1 MSHTPGPWVAEKVGN
16 QLGYEITAPNEGAI
30 ARTWWVSHDRGEID
44 GNASLII
51 AAPDLLAAA
60 KALRAAYQDDKR
72 NNLGTAWAMLENAIR
87 KAETLPA
94 SHRQTQKA

>member
-1 MSHTPGPWVAEKVGN
+1 MNHTPGPWTAERVGN
-16 QLGYEITAPNEGAI
+16 QLGYEIKAPGEGAI
-30 ARTWWVSHDRGEID
+30 ARTWWVRHSEAEID

-72 NNLGTAWAMLENAIR
+72 NNLGIAWAMIENAIR
-87 KAETLPA
+87 KAETIPS
-94 SHRQTQKA
+94 SHHQTQEA